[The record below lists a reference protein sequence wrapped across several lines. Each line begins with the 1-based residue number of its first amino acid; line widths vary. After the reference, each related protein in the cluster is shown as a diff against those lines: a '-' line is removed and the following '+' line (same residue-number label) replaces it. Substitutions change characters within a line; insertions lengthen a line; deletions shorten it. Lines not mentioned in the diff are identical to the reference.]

1 MKRLLGLVLP
11 IFLVGCDDIHIGF
24 SHGLGSAGTK
34 GDGKP
39 KEESRTVAEFDKIV
53 VGSAFQVEAKEGKLE
68 PIKVSADSN
77 LLTHIKSEVKDG
89 TLRVWIDGSIS
100 TETPLKLTLS
110 TPTIHKFEASGATN
124 VNLALAAK
132 HDLNLSGSG
141 SSTLKVDGDIANL
154 NCDLSGASRAT
165 LSTKSLAKLDANLTG
180 SSGFVFSGTL
190 DSITAE
196 LSGAST
202 IKGNMNGKEAKV
214 TMSGASNGVF
224 GKFDKVSKNLTGA
237 SNASFDGSN

>member
-1 MKRLLGLVLP
+1 MKRLLGLALP
-11 IFLVGCDDIHIGF
+11 LFLVGCDDIHIGF
-24 SHGLGSAGTK
+24 HGMGAAGTK

-39 KEESRTVAEFDKIV
+39 KEEARTVGEYDKVI

-68 PIKVSADSN
+68 PIKITADSN
-77 LLTHIKSEVKDG
+77 LLSQIKSEVKNG

-100 TETPLKLTLS
+100 TETPLKLALS

-124 VNLALAAK
+124 VNLDLAKK
-132 HDLNLSGSG
+132 HDLDLGASG

-154 NCDLSGASRAT
+154 TCNLSGASKAT
-165 LSTKSLAKLDANLTG
+165 LSTKSLAKVDANLTG
-180 SSGFVFSGTL
+180 SSGFVFAGSL

-202 IKGNMNGKEAKV
+202 IKGNMSGKEANVK
-214 TMSGASNGVF
+214 MSGASNGVF